1 MRSWEEF
8 FLGDAYPPKGD
19 YFSFL
24 LAPAQDDVKT
34 EKFAITNPK
43 KIKSSVRW
51 PSNSFV
57 EGFLGDL

>member
-8 FLGDAYPPKGD
+8 FLGDAYPPKRH

-24 LAPAQDDVKT
+24 LAPVQDDVKT

-43 KIKSSVRW
+43 KI
-51 PSNSFV
+51 
-57 EGFLGDL
+57 